1 MAGMNEHLSKPL
13 ENDQVVSVNAKY
25 RLKSE
30 DGVTVVYAYTGS
42 GCRYHLF
49 DNGQKPAAD
58 K

>member
-13 ENDQVVSVNAKY
+13 EMDKVVSVIAKY
-25 RLKSE
+25 RGYRE
-30 DGVTVVYAYTGS
+30 DGETVVYAYTGS